1 MTREKHS
8 HRRGRVRELALTI
21 GACAGVL
28 CIVIAAAG
36 LFLGIKPLVFRSGSM
51 EPEISTGALAFSRST
66 PADEIAVG
74 DVVSVINTQGTRI
87 THRVDSIAPQAAGV
101 VLTLKGDAN
110 AEADI
115 ETYYVTTV
123 DRVLFSMNKLGYL
136 VSWASGPIGVF
147 LGGVLAGILLM
158 IAFRPGGPRPNRPE
172 PPTGESIETTNR
184 HVISSPSDTPSRAT
198 RSGTL
203 VKTTIAGATLVSL
216 SLGIAQTTGTAAAFQ
231 DTAGAQSTFT
241 AASVIAPRVPSA
253 TCVTGSVLNLGLLSN
268 ATLAW
273 PAPAGTGPFTYKVIV
288 RKNADPTSI
297 TTYDNLSARTV
308 TVAVGLAGLLVDGPY
323 TAEIYTKVGA
333 VVSTAF
339 FPVPLTV
346 GTLTGTKCVK
356 KGAQTVPAGF
366 AARLAPAAAPETTST
381 TTAAPTTSSAGE
393 TTTSTS
399 TSATESS
406 PTPTTP
412 PETTTTATTTNETT
426 ATQTTT
432 LPTTT
437 TTTTTLPTT
446 STTTAVVPVGDPSDS
461 GTYFAAIVTGESSR
475 FASITDSSG
484 TEIFRTAV
492 GVDDELHWLTGAD
505 ELWILGSSGPRK
517 VSKIAGQWTSTSP
530 TGELPAEIA
539 ALVSK

>member
-8 HRRGRVRELALTI
+8 HRRGRVRDLALTI

-74 DVVSVINTQGTRI
+74 DVVSVTNTQGTRI

-158 IAFRPGGPRPNRPE
+158 IAFRPGRSGPNRPE
-172 PPTGESIETTNR
+172 PPTGESLETTNR
-184 HVISSPSDTPSRAT
+184 HAFSTPSDTSSGTT
-198 RSGTL
+198 RSSTL
-203 VKTTIAGATLVSL
+203 VKNAIAGLTLVSV
-216 SLGIAQTTGTAAAFQ
+216 SLGIAQTAGTAAAFQ
-231 DTAGAQSTFT
+231 DPAAAASTFSV
-241 AASVIAPRVPSA
+241 ASAPRVPSV
-253 TCVTGSVLNLGLLSN
+253 TCSTVSVLGLAAS
-268 ATLAW
+268 ATLTW
-273 PAPAGTGPFTYKVIV
+273 TAPAGGPYTYKVIV
-288 RKNADPTSI
+288 RQNSPSSI
-297 TTYDNLSARTV
+297 ASTTDNISTLTTTV
-308 TVAVGLAGLLVDGPY
+308 SVGLLGLLADGAY
-323 TAEIYTKVGA
+323 TAEIYTKIGSL
-333 VVSTAF
+333 VSTTF

-356 KGAQTVPAGF
+356 EGAQTVPTGF
-366 AARLAPAAAPETTST
+366 AARLAPAETPATTST

-412 PETTTTATTTNETT
+412 PQTTTTASTTT
-426 ATQTTT
+426 TTT
-432 LPTTT
+432 TESTSTQSTTVPT

-446 STTTAVVPVGDPSDS
+446 STTTAIVPVGNPSDS
-461 GTYFAAIVTGESSR
+461 GTYYAAIVTGESSR
-475 FASITDSSG
+475 FASITNASG

-492 GVDDELHWLTGAD
+492 GLDDELHWLTGAD

-517 VSKIAGQWTSTSP
+517 VSKIAGQWTSTTP

>member
-231 DTAGAQSTFT
+231 DTARAQSTFT

-253 TCVTGSVLNLGLLSN
+253 TCATTGGLFGLLTTV
-268 ATLAW
+268 TLTW
-273 PAPAGTGPFTYKVIV
+273 TAPSGTGPYTYKVIV
-288 RKNADPTSI
+288 RKNDTPTS
-297 TTYDNLSARTV
+297 TV
-308 TVAVGLAGLLVDGPY
+308 TVDNISSLTTTIAVGLFGLLADGAY
-323 TAEIYTKVGA
+323 TAEIYTKVGTQI
-333 VVSTAF
+333 STAF
-339 FPVPLTV
+339 FPVPISVASLV
-346 GTLTGTKCVK
+346 GTKCVK
-356 KGAQTVPAGF
+356 EGAQTVPAGF

-461 GTYFAAIVTGESSR
+461 GTYFAAIVTGESGR

-492 GVDDELHWLTGAD
+492 GLDDELHWLTGAD